1 VKTKQQVVADFRRQE
16 ILAAARRVFARKGF
30 AGGIVDEIAK
40 EAGLAKGTVYLY
52 FRSKRELFK
61 AVLEHDMEA
70 LKADTLQ
77 RIDAATGLGG
87 KIRAFALARL
97 EHADANGELFRI
109 MDTSGHS
116 FTRKQ
121 YNALLKEPALRLTAE
136 IEAAQGRGEI
146 RAIPAEKIA
155 WAIVDL
161 TRGSVQRRLIGESS
175 GTPAEEAD
183 FLLDLIWSGLGGA
196 AQRS

>member
-1 VKTKQQVVADFRRQE
+1 MKTKQQVVADFRRQE
-16 ILAAARRVFARKGF
+16 ILKAARTVFARKGF

-52 FRSKRELFK
+52 FQSKRELFK

-70 LKADTLQ
+70 LKTDTLQ
-77 RIDAATGLGG
+77 RIDAADGLRG
-87 KIRAFALARL
+87 KIRAFALARI
-97 EHADANGELFRI
+97 EHADAKRELFRI
-109 MDTSGHS
+109 MDTASGYS

-136 IEAAQGRGEI
+136 IQASQRQGSV
-146 RAIPAEKIA
+146 RAISAEKVS
-155 WAIVDL
+155 WAIVDM
-161 TRGSVQRRLIGESS
+161 TRGSVQRRLIGETS

-183 FLLDLIWSGLGGA
+183 FLLDLIWSGLVGA
-196 AQRS
+196 A

>member
-1 VKTKQQVVADFRRQE
+1 MKTKQQVVADFRRQE
-16 ILAAARRVFARKGF
+16 ILAAARTVFARKGF

-77 RIDAATGLGG
+77 RIDAATGLDG

-146 RAIPAEKIA
+146 RSLPAEKVA
-155 WAIVDL
+155 WTIVDL
-161 TRGSVQRRLIGESS
+161 TRGSVQRRLIGETG

-183 FLLDLIWSGLGGA
+183 FLLDLIWAGLGVA